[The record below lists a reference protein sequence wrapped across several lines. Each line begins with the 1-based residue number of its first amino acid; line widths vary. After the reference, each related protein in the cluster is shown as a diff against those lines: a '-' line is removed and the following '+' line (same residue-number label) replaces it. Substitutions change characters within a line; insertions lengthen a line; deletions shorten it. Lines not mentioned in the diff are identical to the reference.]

1 MVRLREES
9 IEIDRQGGIE
19 TRRRVPGPGE
29 AVPSQNRFLFLGP
42 RFQEGIDPRPGPQVS
57 PKQFPEEPRVDP
69 SPKPSP
75 SVSE

>member
-19 TRRRVPGPGE
+19 TQRRVPGPGE
-29 AVPSQNRFLFLGP
+29 ALPSQDRFFFLGP
-42 RFQEGIDPRPGPQVS
+42 RFQEGIGPRPGPQFS

-69 SPKPSP
+69 SPEPSP
-75 SVSE
+75 SVTE